1 MMPHIKYHS
10 RCWNCGHECD
20 SIRSIDS
27 NPDLKPSNG
36 DLSICLK
43 CGSPAIFDDT
53 MPDGVRKPTPQ
64 EKREFLELVEAVMM
78 DMMHQMSA
86 KR

>member
-1 MMPHIKYHS
+1 MTFRVKYHS

-20 SIRSIDS
+20 AVQSLDDRKT
-27 NPDLKPSNG
+27 PRPSNG

-43 CGSPAIFDDT
+43 CSSPAIFDDT
-53 MPDGVRKPTPQ
+53 MLDGVRKPTPQ

-78 DMMHQMSA
+78 DMMRQMSA
-86 KR
+86 NR